1 MVLYLSSAS
10 YLPFSELN
18 YGSPSLRKMELML
31 QKKMRST
38 VQTLSSEAPGE
49 EVDSY
54 RGWLLAT
61 GSIMKQK
68 SAGRC
73 TPEPLPF
80 QLVISCVLAL
90 PAPMAPPRR
99 MTLNGELPCDLN

>member
-49 EVDSY
+49 VDSY
-54 RGWLLAT
+54 RGWEHHEISRSLHTRAS
-61 GSIMKQK
+61 SI
-68 SAGRC
+68 S
-73 TPEPLPF
+73 
-80 QLVISCVLAL
+80 ISY
-90 PAPMAPPRR
+90 
-99 MTLNGELPCDLN
+99 